1 MFAIVFGIVFY
12 LIFGKL
18 QKYYNK
24 DLRRFVII
32 AFVFCLLLSYLAEVW
47 FGVADITGAFIAGV
61 VVSNTQRAKYI
72 ASRFETTSYMLLS
85 PVFFASIGLK
95 VSLPGMSTSIIVFSV
110 LLLIV
115 AILTKI
121 VAAA

>member
-1 MFAIVFGIVFY
+1 MV
-12 LIFGKL
+12 
-18 QKYYNK
+18 
-24 DLRRFVII
+24 RRGRHHRR
-32 AFVFCLLLSYLAEVW
+32 L
-47 FGVADITGAFIAGV
+47 IAGV

-110 LLLIV
+110 LHSDCGYSHKDRRLRLRCKNV
-115 AILTKI
+115 PLF
-121 VAAA
+121 